1 MDNPEKLSR
10 KNKVYVLVVFIGIL
24 FVGIFVAVYKTQM
37 ENRPP
42 DSFIMNIDAGQLY
55 QLINESCAC
64 MPIID
69 LRTPAEYATG
79 HLNNTYNI
87 DYRSASFMS
96 TMQSF
101 DKTSPIVIYCKGG
114 SRSANASVDLR
125 DDGFKYIYNL
135 IGGIDAWRAQGYPIV
150 ITGIE

>member
-1 MDNPEKLSR
+1 MDNPESLSR
-10 KNKVYVLVVFIGIL
+10 KNKVYVLIAVIGIT
-24 FVGIFVAVYKTQM
+24 FVCVFVAFYKLQI
-37 ENRPP
+37 ENRPS
-42 DSFIMNIDAGQLY
+42 DSFIMDVDAGRLY

-87 DYRSASFMS
+87 DYKSASFMS

-135 IGGIDAWRAQGYPIV
+135 IGGIDAWRARGYPIV
-150 ITGIE
+150 TTGIE